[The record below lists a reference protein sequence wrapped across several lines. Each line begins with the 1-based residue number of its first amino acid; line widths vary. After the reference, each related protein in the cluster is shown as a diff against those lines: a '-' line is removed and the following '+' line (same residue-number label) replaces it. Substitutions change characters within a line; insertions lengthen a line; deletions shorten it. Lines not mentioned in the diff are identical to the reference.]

1 MVYHTRQRPAA
12 GARCEWPGCRAAASY
27 PAPRAPDRLHDYVW
41 FCLDHVRAYN
51 REWSFCPD
59 MDRADIDAAVRSS
72 LEPGGGPRHGRFSA
86 SPAFD
91 DPLDIFDG
99 AAARNAAGCR
109 DGGVGAAA
117 RTPPSRRWPPGSP
130 EAEAAAAM
138 ALSDDMTLPALKS
151 RYKELV
157 KHHHPDANGGCPA
170 SEERMKSITRAYR
183 VLHEALSAAPA
194 R

>member
-1 MVYHTRQRPAA
+1 MVYHTRQHPAP
-12 GARCEWPGCRAAASY
+12 GACCEWPGCRAAASH
-27 PAPRAPDRLHDYVW
+27 PAPRAPERLHDYIW
-41 FCLDHVRAYN
+41 FCLDHVRTYN
-51 REWSFCPD
+51 REWTYCPD
-59 MDRADIDAAVRSS
+59 MDPADIDAAVRSS
-72 LEPGGGPRHGRFSA
+72 LETGGRRHGCFSA

-99 AAARNAAGCR
+99 AGE
-109 DGGVGAAA
+109 
-117 RTPPSRRWPPGSP
+117 RTPPLRRWPTGSP

-138 ALSDDMTLPALKS
+138 SLSDDMTLAALKS

-183 VLHEALSAAPA
+183 VLQDALSAAPA

>member
-1 MVYHTRQRPAA
+1 MAA
-12 GARCEWPGCRAAASY
+12 Y

-41 FCLDHVRAYN
+41 FCLDHVRTYN
-51 REWSFCPD
+51 RQWSYFPG
-59 MDRADIDAAVRSS
+59 MDRADIDEAVRRS
-72 LEPGGGPRHGRFSA
+72 LEFGGRHRQGRFSA

-91 DPLDIFDG
+91 DPIDIFAG
-99 AAARNAAGCR
+99 AAGRM
-109 DGGVGAAA
+109 
-117 RTPPSRRWPPGSP
+117 PPSRRWPPGSA

-138 ALSDDMTLPALKS
+138 SLSDDMTLPALKS

-183 VLHEALSAAPA
+183 VLHEALSTAPA

>member
-1 MVYHTRQRPAA
+1 MVYHTRQRPVA
-12 GARCEWPGCRAAASY
+12 GACCEWPDCAATAAY

-41 FCLDHVRAYN
+41 FCLDHVRTYN
-51 REWSFCPD
+51 RQWSYFPG
-59 MDRADIDAAVRSS
+59 MDRADIDEAVRRS
-72 LEPGGGPRHGRFSA
+72 LEFGGRCRQGRFSA

-91 DPLDIFDG
+91 DPIDIFAG
-99 AAARNAAGCR
+99 AAGRM
-109 DGGVGAAA
+109 
-117 RTPPSRRWPPGSP
+117 PPSRRWPPGSP

-138 ALSDDMTLPALKS
+138 SLSDDMTLPALKS

>member
-1 MVYHTRQRPAA
+1 MVYHTRQRPAS
-12 GARCEWPGCRAAASY
+12 GACCEWPGCAAAAAY

-51 REWSFCPD
+51 REWSYCPD
-59 MDRADIDAAVRSS
+59 MDRAEIDAAVRSS
-72 LEPGGGPRHGRFSA
+72 LESARWRPGDRFGA
-86 SPAFD
+86 APEFG
-91 DPLDIFDG
+91 DPLGIFAG
-99 AAARNAAGCR
+99 AGERA
-109 DGGVGAAA
+109 
-117 RTPPSRRWPPGSP
+117 PPSRRWPPGSP

-138 ALSDDMTLPALKS
+138 SLSDDMSLPALKS

-157 KHHHPDANGGCPA
+157 KYHHPDANGGCPA

>member
-1 MVYHTRQRPAA
+1 M
-12 GARCEWPGCRAAASY
+12 AAASY
-27 PAPRAPDRLHDYVW
+27 PAPRAPDRLQDYVW
-41 FCLDHVRAYN
+41 FCLEHVRAYN
-51 REWSFCPD
+51 RDWSYCPD
-59 MDRADIDAAVRSS
+59 MDPADIDEAVRGSM
-72 LEPGGGPRHGRFSA
+72 EFGRRRGGGRFSV
-86 SPAFD
+86 SPDFD
-91 DPLDIFDG
+91 DPLGLFAG
-99 AAARNAAGCR
+99 AGACARA
-109 DGGVGAAA
+109 
-117 RTPPSRRWPPGSP
+117 SRRWPPGSP

-138 ALSDDMTLPALKS
+138 SLSDDMTLPALKS

>member
-1 MVYHTRQRPAA
+1 MVYHTRQRPAP
-12 GARCEWPGCRAAASY
+12 GARCEWPGCRAAATH
-27 PAPRAPDRLHDYVW
+27 PAPRGPDRLHDYVW
-41 FCLDHVRAYN
+41 FCLDHVRIYN
-51 REWSFCPD
+51 REWSFCPG

-72 LEPGGGPRHGRFSA
+72 LEVGGRFRRGRFSA
-86 SPAFD
+86 SPHFD
-91 DPLDIFDG
+91 DPLDIFG
-99 AAARNAAGCR
+99 
-109 DGGVGAAA
+109 GAAA

-138 ALSDDMTLPALKS
+138 SLSDDMTLPALKS

-170 SEERMKSITRAYR
+170 SEKRMKSITRAYR

>member
-1 MVYHTRQRPAA
+1 MVYHTRQRPAS
-12 GARCEWPGCRAAASY
+12 GACCEWPDCAASAAY
-27 PAPRAPDRLHDYVW
+27 PAPRAPDRLHEYVW
-41 FCLDHVRAYN
+41 FCLDHVRTYN
-51 REWSFCPD
+51 REWSYFPG
-59 MDRADIDAAVRSS
+59 MDRAEIDAAVRTGMEFARRP
-72 LEPGGGPRHGRFSA
+72 LGGRFGA

-91 DPLDIFDG
+91 DPLRFFTGTVDR
-99 AAARNAAGCR
+99 A
-109 DGGVGAAA
+109 
-117 RTPPSRRWPPGSP
+117 PPSRRWPPGSP

-138 ALSDDMTLPALKS
+138 SLSDDMTLPTLKS

>member
-1 MVYHTRQRPAA
+1 MVYHTRQRPASGA
-12 GARCEWPGCRAAASY
+12 GCEWPGCGAAASY
-27 PAPRAPDRLHDYVW
+27 PAPRAPDRLRDYVW

-59 MDRADIDAAVRSS
+59 MDPADIDAAVRSS
-72 LEPGGGPRHGRFSA
+72 LETGGRRRSPLGA
-86 SPAFD
+86 SPAFC
-91 DPLDIFDG
+91 DPLGIFAG
-99 AAARNAAGCR
+99 AAG
-109 DGGVGAAA
+109 

-130 EAEAAAAM
+130 QAEAAAAM
-138 ALSDDMTLPALKS
+138 SLSDDMTLPVLKS
-151 RYKELV
+151 RYKELA

>member
-1 MVYHTRQRPAA
+1 MVYHTRQRPAPDA
-12 GARCEWPGCRAAASY
+12 PCEWAGCAAAAAY

-41 FCLDHVRAYN
+41 FCLDHVRSYN
-51 REWSFCPD
+51 REWSYCPG
-59 MDRADIDAAVRSS
+59 MDRAEIDAAVRSGMAFAPWP
-72 LEPGGGPRHGRFSA
+72 PGGGFGAPPVFA
-86 SPAFD
+86 
-91 DPLDIFDG
+91 DPLDIFAG
-99 AAARNAAGCR
+99 A
-109 DGGVGAAA
+109 GGRA
-117 RTPPSRRWPPGSP
+117 PSSRRWPPGSP

-138 ALSDDMTLPALKS
+138 SLSDDMTLPALKS

>member
-1 MVYHTRQRPAA
+1 MVYHTRQRPAP
-12 GARCEWPGCRAAASY
+12 GARCESPGCPEAAAY
-27 PAPRAPDRLHDYVW
+27 PAPRAPDQLHDYVW

-51 REWSFCPD
+51 REWSYCPG
-59 MDRADIDAAVRSS
+59 MDRAEIDAAVRASMEFGRRP
-72 LEPGGGPRHGRFSA
+72 LGGGFGAPPVFS
-86 SPAFD
+86 
-91 DPLDIFDG
+91 DPCDIFAG
-99 AAARNAAGCR
+99 AHERA
-109 DGGVGAAA
+109 
-117 RTPPSRRWPPGSP
+117 PPSRRWPPGSP

-138 ALSDDMTLPALKS
+138 SLSDDMTLPALKS

-183 VLHEALSAAPA
+183 VLQDALSAAPA

>member
-1 MVYHTRQRPAA
+1 MVYHTRQRPAP
-12 GARCEWPGCRAAASY
+12 GARCEWPGCPAAASY

-59 MDRADIDAAVRSS
+59 MDRVDIDAAVRSS
-72 LEPGGGPRHGRFSA
+72 LEPGGRHGRFSA
-86 SPAFD
+86 SPHFD
-91 DPLDIFDG
+91 DPFDIFG
-99 AAARNAAGCR
+99 
-109 DGGVGAAA
+109 GAAA
-117 RTPPSRRWPPGSP
+117 RTPSSRRWPPGSP

>member
-1 MVYHTRQRPAA
+1 MVYHTRQRPAPDT
-12 GARCEWPGCRAAASY
+12 RCEWPGCVAAASH
-27 PAPRAPDRLHDYVW
+27 PAPRAPDRLRDYVW
-41 FCLDHVRAYN
+41 FCLDHVRIYN
-51 REWSFCPD
+51 RDWSFCPD

-72 LEPGGGPRHGRFSA
+72 LETGGGRRHGRFSA

-91 DPLDIFDG
+91 DPLDIFAG
-99 AAARNAAGCR
+99 AAGE
-109 DGGVGAAA
+109 
-117 RTPPSRRWPPGSP
+117 TPPSRRWPPGSP
-130 EAEAAAAM
+130 EADAAAAM
-138 ALSDDMTLPALKS
+138 SLSDDLTLPALKS

-183 VLHEALSAAPA
+183 VLHEALSPAPA

>member
-1 MVYHTRQRPAA
+1 MVYHTRQRPAP

-27 PAPRAPDRLHDYVW
+27 PAPRAADRLHDYVW

-72 LEPGGGPRHGRFSA
+72 LEPGGRHGRFSA
-86 SPAFD
+86 SPHFD
-91 DPLDIFDG
+91 DPLDIFG
-99 AAARNAAGCR
+99 AAAARNAAGCM
-109 DGGVGAAA
+109 DGGVGAAV
-117 RTPPSRRWPPGSP
+117 RTPSSRRWPPGSP